1 MAAIVRDA
9 LIQDFEEVAAIAVEA
24 YREYSHAL
32 TPDNWHTMQ
41 TNLSNVAAIAKQGK
55 VMVAELSRE
64 LVGSVGYCPPGHSDS
79 LFFQP
84 EWASIRMLA
93 VLPQYRGQGISQ
105 QLTLECIHRAQQD
118 RGEVIALYS
127 SELMMNARRMYERL
141 GFQQD
146 IELPRRLGIRY
157 WRYVLKLQARSP
169 AK

>member
-1 MAAIVRDA
+1 MAAIVRDV
-9 LIQDFEEVAAIAVEA
+9 LIQDFREVAAITVGA

-55 VMVAELSRE
+55 VMVAELSQE
-64 LVGSVGYCPPGHSDS
+64 LVGSVVYCPPGNSDS

-93 VLPQYRGQGISQ
+93 VLPQYRGQDIGQ

-127 SELMMNARRMYERL
+127 SELMMNARCMYEQL

-169 AK
+169 SK

>member
-41 TNLSNVAAIAKQGK
+41 TNLSNVAAIAKQ
-55 VMVAELSRE
+55 
-64 LVGSVGYCPPGHSDS
+64 D
-79 LFFQP
+79 
-84 EWASIRMLA
+84 
-93 VLPQYRGQGISQ
+93 
-105 QLTLECIHRAQQD
+105 RA
-118 RGEVIALYS
+118 EVIALHT
-127 SELMMNARRMYERL
+127 SELMINARRMYERL

-157 WRYVLKLQARSP
+157 WRYVLKLQERSP
-169 AK
+169 VK